1 MNGRG
6 AKTPHNT
13 PVIWFHRFGLWLLF
27 AVLIILLGA
36 ALRFYQLGRD
46 SLWLDEI
53 VTQQITQHNVRQML
67 NLVGHY
73 DDHPP
78 LFYLI
83 EYQNRLMGFSDFAA
97 RLPSAIAGILTI
109 PVVIVLARR
118 LWGAPIG
125 LMAGLLLALWPTHL
139 HFSQEARQYAL
150 LMLFISIAT
159 YRLYRGVSDG
169 GIAAWIGYILSSVG
183 ALYSHNSAFLWT
195 AGQIIFVVVMGL
207 LSWREESVAGMK
219 RYVRRVVP
227 PFFLALF
234 LIALFYL
241 PWAPHLLIQSKR
253 LIRGVSLPA
262 GAAGGFAYYDMLK
275 RSLRFFA
282 EKNVLFEGVFIALT
296 LVGFI
301 VGALQRRWAA
311 LILVVS
317 SSIAPFLLAGIIS
330 SSHFFSG
337 RYLFPILLPIILLS
351 AEAFRPAFSLV
362 ASSLN
367 RSLRAQAFGMI
378 GIFFVVTAL
387 ALFPI
392 RGYYHRGKEGWHDA
406 ARYLAREMGPDDL
419 ILVDGMLL
427 GKVGDAGRVQQ
438 ALGYYLPDKELLPV
452 EPDTAQTLLDHPR
465 PGATVWGVLWYQGRL
480 KSRKGLLSD
489 IDFRDYP
496 SLVVLS
502 LKHPSGDL
510 RRDAVEILEAM
521 LQIQPYPESKPDMQA
536 LLAELNRALGREA
549 P

>member
-1 MNGRG
+1 
-6 AKTPHNT
+6 
-13 PVIWFHRFGLWLLF
+13 
-27 AVLIILLGA
+27 
-36 ALRFYQLGRD
+36 
-46 SLWLDEI
+46 
-53 VTQQITQHNVRQML
+53 
-67 NLVGHY
+67 
-73 DDHPP
+73 
-78 LFYLI
+78 
-83 EYQNRLMGFSDFAA
+83 
-97 RLPSAIAGILTI
+97 
-109 PVVIVLARR
+109 
-118 LWGAPIG
+118 
-125 LMAGLLLALWPTHL
+125 
-139 HFSQEARQYAL
+139 
-150 LMLFISIAT
+150 
-159 YRLYRGVSDG
+159 
-169 GIAAWIGYILSSVG
+169 
-183 ALYSHNSAFLWT
+183 
-195 AGQIIFVVVMGL
+195 
-207 LSWREESVAGMK
+207 
-219 RYVRRVVP
+219 
-227 PFFLALF
+227 
-234 LIALFYL
+234 
-241 PWAPHLLIQSKR
+241 
-253 LIRGVSLPA
+253 
-262 GAAGGFAYYDMLK
+262 
-275 RSLRFFA
+275 
-282 EKNVLFEGVFIALT
+282 
-296 LVGFI
+296 
-301 VGALQRRWAA
+301 
-311 LILVVS
+311 
-317 SSIAPFLLAGIIS
+317 
-330 SSHFFSG
+330 
-337 RYLFPILLPIILLS
+337 
-351 AEAFRPAFSLV
+351 
-362 ASSLN
+362 
-367 RSLRAQAFGMI
+367 MI